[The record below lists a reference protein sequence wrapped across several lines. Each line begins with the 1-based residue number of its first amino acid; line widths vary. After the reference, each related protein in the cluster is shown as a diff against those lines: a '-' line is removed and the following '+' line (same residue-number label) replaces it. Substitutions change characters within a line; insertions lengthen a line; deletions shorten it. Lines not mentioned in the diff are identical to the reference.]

1 MRAPPFQLGLTARG
15 SALLTAGVTALVC
28 GIALGQRDLVRVA
41 VLLVAAP
48 VVAGAVVN
56 RSRLSVASSRSV
68 APQRAAPGQPI
79 VVRIGLRND
88 ALLPTGSLMLEDQL
102 AQPFAQRARFTLD
115 SVRGREERSL
125 AYQLPSVGRG
135 RYRVGPLSMRLTDP
149 FGLVE
154 RTRSFSSVSEVI
166 VLPTVESLPDI
177 SLPGGWDSA
186 HQAGSSS
193 IGSHGSDDASIR
205 GYRYGDDLR
214 KVHWRS
220 TARLGSMMVRQ
231 EERPWHGRTTVL
243 LDTRAGA
250 HRRLPPRTGDATDG
264 DGDGQSHTDIDRR
277 PADSFEWAV
286 SATASIAT
294 HLSSKGRALDVVV
307 GATRLSAPRPGALLD
322 QLAVVEAADDIPIS
336 ESLALADSAGQ
347 ESTVIA
353 LFGSL
358 DERSLQM
365 VISRH
370 RAAGSALAL
379 LIDPPSFPGRSSDS
393 ARHVTRRAEAAL
405 TGAGWRVH
413 RVSTSDTV
421 GEAWAALLSGR
432 SSGTEVGASAPAS
445 GSRVREPVTSAPVT
459 SAPVIAGA
467 ELRR

>member
-1 MRAPPFQLGLTARG
+1 MRVPPFQLGLTARG
-15 SALLTAGVTALVC
+15 SALLTAGVTALAC

-41 VLLVAAP
+41 VLLIAAP

-68 APQRAAPGQPI
+68 TPERAAPGQPI

-102 AQPFAQRARFTLD
+102 ARPFAQRARFTLD

-125 AYQLPSVGRG
+125 AYQLPAVGRG

-154 RTRSFSSVSEVI
+154 RTRSFSTVSEVI
-166 VLPTVESLPDI
+166 VLPTVEPLPDL

-231 EERPWHGRTTVL
+231 EERPWHGRTTLV

-250 HRRLPPRTGDATDG
+250 YRRLASRTGDAVDADG
-264 DGDGQSHTDIDRR
+264 PRPDKSTADVDRR
-277 PADSFEWAV
+277 STDSFEWAV
-286 SATASIAT
+286 SATASIAA
-294 HLSSKGRALDVVV
+294 HLSTKGRALDVVV

-322 QLAVVEAADDIPIS
+322 QLAVVEATDDIPIS
-336 ESLALADSAGQ
+336 ESLTLADSAGQ

-353 LFGSL
+353 LFGAL

-365 VISRH
+365 VTSRH

-379 LIDPPSFPGRSSDS
+379 LIDPPSFSGRRGSESV
-393 ARHVTRRAEAAL
+393 RHVTRRAEAAL
-405 TGAGWRVH
+405 TGAGWRVQ
-413 RVSTSDTV
+413 RVSTADTV
-421 GEAWAALLSGR
+421 EHAWAALLSGR
-432 SSGTEVGASAPAS
+432 RAGGQAGAAPSAS
-445 GSRVREPVTSAPVT
+445 DSREPMTSVPV
-459 SAPVIAGA
+459 AAGA
-467 ELRR
+467 ELRA